1 MEEQLRIFDVDLFA
15 NPDKLQQ
22 SNITPIKSDIS
33 SNPLLNFIDR
43 LDAIEITT
51 DNRISTDELE
61 YCKKV
66 EAVYLETK
74 NAQQEMLIKM
84 NTLFDLHK
92 NQRIEGEAICYIS
105 LHDDINHMEGRIKF
119 TYSQFVYDISSYFS
133 KRHNVTLLYKDIIAK
148 YTCDNISYKVIVDE
162 IFEQLGGLNF
172 REKAE
177 EEIKSKSRDIVYRKS
192 ENISITKN
200 KLTLFNIVHWNSFC
214 FDGRKELDWSEEKI
228 KSLFIGLSHF
238 NNKRESMHGNLMA
251 IYSELRNGGD
261 RDYDIFS
268 KYEVNVGCL
277 TSFKIFKNGKVEL
290 VFSDNTHAEEFKNEY
305 LL

>member
-92 NQRIEGEAICYIS
+92 NQRIEGEAICYVSI
-105 LHDDINHMEGRIKF
+105 HDDINHMEDRIKS
-119 TYSQFVYDISSYFS
+119 TYSKFVNHISSYFS
-133 KRHNVTLLYKDIIAK
+133 KRHNVTLLPKDIIDK
-148 YTCDNISYKVIVDE
+148 YSCDNISYKIIVDE

-177 EEIKSKSRDIVYRKS
+177 EEIKTKSREIVYRKN

-200 KLTLFNIVHWNSFC
+200 KLTLSDIIHWNPYC
-214 FDGRKELDWSEEKI
+214 FDGRKELDWSEKKI
-228 KSLFIGLSHF
+228 HSLFIGLSHF
-238 NNKRESMHGNLMA
+238 IDKRESMHETLSIIYGQLQKGN
-251 IYSELRNGGD
+251 IK
-261 RDYDIFS
+261 YDIFS

-277 TSFKIFKNGKVEL
+277 TSFKIFKNGKIEL

>member
-1 MEEQLRIFDVDLFA
+1 MEEQLQIFDVESFA

-22 SNITPIKSDIS
+22 SNITTIKSDIS

-51 DNRISTDELE
+51 DNRISTDELD
-61 YCKKV
+61 YCQKV
-66 EAVYLETK
+66 ESVYLETK
-74 NAQQEMLIKM
+74 NAQQEILIKM
-84 NTLFDLHK
+84 NNLFVMHK
-92 NQRIEGEAICYIS
+92 SQLIEGKAICYVS
-105 LHDDINHMEGRIKF
+105 AHDDINHLEKRIQS

-133 KRHNVTLLYKDIIAK
+133 KRHNVTLLHKDIIDK
-148 YTCDNISYKVIVDE
+148 YTCDNITYKVIVDE
-162 IFEQLGGLNF
+162 LFEQLGGLNF

-177 EEIKSKSRDIVYRKS
+177 EEIKIKSRDIVYRKN

-200 KLTLFNIVHWNSFC
+200 KLTLSNIVHWNPYC
-214 FDGRKELDWSEEKI
+214 FDGRKELDWSEKKI
-228 KSLFIGLSHF
+228 HSLFIGLSHF
-238 NNKRESMHGNLMA
+238 INKRESMHETLSI
-251 IYSELRNGGD
+251 IYGQLQNGD
-261 RDYDIFS
+261 KKYDIFS

-277 TSFKIFKNGKVEL
+277 ISFKLFKNGKVEL